1 MKYTSTLPASAL
13 FAVLLLTGLVQY
25 EIIPSGMTILE
36 QLKGLFGA
44 YFFAL
49 IFIIILLES
58 IVYVGFY
65 FPGQFFAVV
74 LVILSGP
81 SFADITLL
89 TICMVSAAT
98 LGSSINYMLGKTTRN
113 EDSLDATFSIKSLLL
128 AMIHMNSLAFFMFNA
143 GARAKPFN
151 IVWLAGLINLPYYL
165 VLIVVTASLSEEIMQ
180 VAESTWLLAI
190 LISVW
195 LIVSIFFDVRQY
207 KLRQVTRD

>member
-25 EIIPSGMTILE
+25 EVIPSGMTILE

-81 SFADITLL
+81 SLADITLL

-113 EDSLDATFSIKSLLL
+113 EEGIGPTFSIKSLLL

-143 GARAKPFN
+143 GAREKPFK
-151 IVWLAGLINLPYYL
+151 IVWMAGLINLPYYL
-165 VLIVVTASLSEEIMQ
+165 VLILITATLSEEIMQ
-180 VAESTWLLAI
+180 VAESTWLLAVF
-190 LISVW
+190 ISLW
-195 LIVSIFFDVRQY
+195 LMISIFYDVRQY
-207 KLRQVTRD
+207 KLRRVSCN